1 MNEDTKLFVTS
12 KFKAYYKRAMIEPP
26 EDFWMREW
34 GFVLFDK
41 YFPAKLVMRRH
52 TSFTAKDNLVNYLRE
67 NAPAHAYYSTAL
79 YKYPAAD
86 MAKKG
91 WIGADL
97 IFDLDAD
104 HIVSEA
110 ELPRYSYEDLLK
122 LVKKETQKLIE
133 FLIDDFGFSGDDIE
147 LAFSGS
153 RGYHIHINTGG
164 VRGLGSRERRE
175 IVDYVGR
182 GPDVDVFLVDK
193 TIDYGGEELR
203 KCLYCNKITKSKICP
218 ICRRDTLSLGGKGD
232 LRLLT
237 HGAWGKR
244 LLGGLI
250 DLLRGMAE
258 MEEEKATTALKKIW
272 GVGEQR
278 AKDLIGVAKDEISMK
293 RIEEGKLGQIS
304 GFPQSVWQAIIE
316 SVRVRIDTD
325 APVTADIK
333 RLIRL
338 PGSLH
343 GKSSLK
349 TQPLTIETFKEFD
362 PLEDAVVF
370 GDSPVEISAL
380 RDSAIKLKGDSYKVE
395 EGEITSLPEHVALYF
410 ICRGAAEIK

>member
-1 MNEDTKLFVTS
+1 MNEKTKRFVRS
-12 KFKAYYKRAMIEPP
+12 RFKEYYKRVRIEPP
-26 EDFWMREW
+26 RDFWMREW
-34 GFVLFDK
+34 GFVLFDQ

-52 TSFTAKDNLVNYLRE
+52 ISFTTRDDVMNYLRE
-67 NAPAHAYYSTAL
+67 NAPAHAYYSTAI

-91 WIGADL
+91 WLGADL

-122 LVKKETQKLIE
+122 LVKKETLKLID
-133 FLIDDFGFSGDDIE
+133 FLITDFGFSGDDIK

-153 RGYHIHINTGG
+153 RGYHVHINTEA

-175 IVDYVGR
+175 IIDYLSR
-182 GPDVDVFLVDK
+182 GPDVDLFLVEK
-193 TIDYGGEELR
+193 RIDYDGEELR
-203 KCLYCNKITKSKICP
+203 RCPYCNKITRSKICP
-218 ICRRDTLSLGGKGD
+218 ICRRDTLSLGGRGD

-244 LLGGLI
+244 LLRGLI
-250 DLLRGMAE
+250 DLLRGVAE
-258 MEEEKATTALKKIW
+258 MEEEEAITALKKIC

-278 AKDLIGVAKDEISMK
+278 ARDLIGVAKDENSMK

-304 GFPQSVWQAIIE
+304 GFPQSVWQSIIE
-316 SVRVRIDTD
+316 SVRVRIESD

-343 GKSSLK
+343 GRSSLK
-349 TQPLTIETFKEFD
+349 TEPLTIETFKEFD

-370 GDSPVEISAL
+370 GDSPVEIIAL
-380 RDSAIKLKGDSYKVE
+380 RDSAIKLRGNSYKVK
-395 EGEITSLPEHVALYF
+395 EGEITSLPEHVALYL